1 MNNLNL
7 KELQIL
13 REALEYS
20 ALKIDADVYR
30 ELRDKLDKDLY
41 ELGYKWEIK
50 AFEKQWKK
58 IKK

>member
-13 REALEYS
+13 REALEHS
-20 ALKIDADVYR
+20 ALKIDADIYR
-30 ELRDKLDKDLY
+30 ELRDKLDKALY

-58 IKK
+58 IKN